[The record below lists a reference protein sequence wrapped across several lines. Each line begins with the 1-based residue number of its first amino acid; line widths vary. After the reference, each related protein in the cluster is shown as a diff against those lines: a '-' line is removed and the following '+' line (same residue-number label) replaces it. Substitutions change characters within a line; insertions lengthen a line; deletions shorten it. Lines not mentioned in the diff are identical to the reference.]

1 MATRKESA
9 LPKKPAPARKSA
21 APRSKASA
29 AASPTKATAKPA
41 AKPAGAEGLLRAGL
55 KALGNVGTDV
65 VKRQTHVIEGLLG
78 IQKTD
83 AGGAR
88 PAAGFPGLDS
98 FGIRKFEDVFDQ
110 RVASALQRLGVPGA
124 EELQALRDEVKQL
137 REKLDAAKPAARRK
151 R

>member
-1 MATRKESA
+1 MATRKQSA
-9 LPKKPAPARKSA
+9 SPTKPAPARKSA

-29 AASPTKATAKPA
+29 AAPPTKAAG
-41 AKPAGAEGLLRAGL
+41 KPAGAEGLLRAGL

-124 EELQALRDEVKQL
+124 EELQALRDEVRQL
-137 REKLDAAKPAARRK
+137 REQLEAAKPAARRK

>member
-1 MATRKESA
+1 MATRKQSA
-9 LPKKPAPARKSA
+9 PPKKPAPATKSA
-21 APRSKASA
+21 APRRKASA
-29 AASPTKATAKPA
+29 AAPPTEA
-41 AKPAGAEGLLRAGL
+41 AARKPAGADGLLRAGL

-65 VKRQTHVIEGLLG
+65 VKRHTHVIEGLLG

-88 PAAGFPGLDS
+88 SAAGFPGLDS

-110 RVASALQRLGVPGA
+110 RVASALQRLGMPSV
-124 EELQALRDEVKQL
+124 EELQALRDEVRQL
-137 REKLDAAKPAARRK
+137 REQLEAAKPAARRK